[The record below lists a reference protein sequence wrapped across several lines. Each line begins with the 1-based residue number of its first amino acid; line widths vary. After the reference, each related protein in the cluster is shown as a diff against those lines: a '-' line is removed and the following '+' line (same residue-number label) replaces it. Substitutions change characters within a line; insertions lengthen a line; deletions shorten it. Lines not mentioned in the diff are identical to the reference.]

1 MIYYYYY
8 SHNMNLDNI
17 DKLPDDL
24 SNLIY
29 SKIIYNQPKE
39 LLTDIRNFKKSK
51 ERLKIIS
58 TNDIICNLCEL
69 DYAMVNVPKIIKTDK
84 YNKQY
89 DSNKN
94 MMINLC
100 LAKHSIDIRN
110 KLVYDILQNKNV
122 IINNEFY

>member
-1 MIYYYYY
+1 MIYYYYN
-8 SHNMNLDNI
+8 SNNMNLDNI

-51 ERLKIIS
+51 ERLKIMS

-69 DYAMVNVPKIIKTDK
+69 DYVTVKVPKIIKTDK

-89 DSNKN
+89 DNNKN

-100 LAKHSIDIRN
+100 LAKHTVCVRN
-110 KLVYDILQNKNV
+110 KMVYDILQNKM
-122 IINNEFY
+122 I

>member
-39 LLTDIRNFKKSK
+39 LLTDIRNFSKAK
-51 ERLKIIS
+51 ERLKVMH
-58 TNDIICNLCEL
+58 TNDIICNLCVL
-69 DYAMVNVPKIIKTDK
+69 DYVMVKVPKIIKTDK

-89 DSNKN
+89 DINKN